1 MGCRLQ
7 SGRTN
12 PALRSMPF
20 RRLLAPPLVT
30 RNCNPY
36 RFSLG
41 YLSRFGLVHIVGLK
55 CYKERDD
62 GEMRVSIGS
71 SAKVEAPT
79 LYRSP
84 LAIGDR

>member
-1 MGCRLQ
+1 M
-7 SGRTN
+7 
-12 PALRSMPF
+12 
-20 RRLLAPPLVT
+20 
-30 RNCNPY
+30 
-36 RFSLG
+36 FSLG

-71 SAKVEAPT
+71 SAKVGAPT

-84 LAIGDR
+84 LAIGDRKREVLLT